1 MTENMSRRIVTGVAP
16 GLLLGLGLAVALPSH
31 RAAAQMG
38 IPSPTA
44 MGPVVQSKNGGPA
57 PQPSVAGLPGA
68 RATAPVK
75 QGPIDAD
82 LLSPTAE
89 LFDAINRGDIS
100 AARDALARGAD
111 LNAKDAVGQTPVDVS
126 IQLGR
131 NNITFLLVTLMK
143 AGDTQFSEPQGA
155 MNQPPA
161 NVMGLSAKDAQAA
174 STPVSFLNGPAPKAT
189 ASRHP
194 ARAQTASTAPRPSTS
209 QDYAAA
215 SGGSGTPVPSAGFVG
230 FGASAQ

>member
-1 MTENMSRRIVTGVAP
+1 MSRRIVTGVAP

-31 RAAAQMG
+31 RAAAQASL
-38 IPSPTA
+38 PTPTA
-44 MGPVVQSKNGGPA
+44 MGPVVRGNNSGPA
-57 PQPSVAGLPGA
+57 PQPSAAGLPGA

-75 QGPIDAD
+75 QGPIDAG

-89 LFDAINRGDIS
+89 LFDAINRGDVS

-126 IQLGR
+126 IELGR

-143 AGDTQFSEPQGA
+143 AGNTEFSEPQGA

-161 NVMGLSAKDAQAA
+161 NVMGASAKDTQTA
-174 STPVSFLNGPAPKAT
+174 STPVSFLNATAPKVPAKRHQAHTHT
-189 ASRHP
+189 AS
-194 ARAQTASTAPRPSTS
+194 AAPQPSTG

-215 SGGSGTPVPSAGFVG
+215 GGGSGAPVPSAGFVG
-230 FGASAQ
+230 FGAAGQ